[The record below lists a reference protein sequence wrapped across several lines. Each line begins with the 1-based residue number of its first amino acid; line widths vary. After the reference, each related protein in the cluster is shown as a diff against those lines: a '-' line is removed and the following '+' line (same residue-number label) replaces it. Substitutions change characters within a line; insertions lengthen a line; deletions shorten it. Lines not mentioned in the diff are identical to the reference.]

1 MKFNKIKIL
10 LFVLLLGSM
19 TSIYAQY
26 SINVQK
32 VDLIEFILQVGEIT
46 GRTFVYDEGRV
57 RGEVT
62 VVSESDLSE
71 EGVFALLQSV
81 LRVRGFHVVDD
92 GEISRILPI
101 QDARLWS
108 YDIDS
113 DEVTPDSFV
122 SKVIRLEHVTAQEA
136 SRVLRQMVSTHGH
149 LAPVLEPNALI
160 ISDHAGNVD
169 RILGLVEEL
178 DAPHE
183 KISVILT
190 LQHALVSDI
199 AAMLQEIHP
208 EIIRT
213 QGGGSQA
220 GTGLTAFAN
229 ENNNTLFLWGDP
241 SEIALASDTV
251 RKLDQP
257 YSVTGK
263 TRVYNLQ
270 HAEAEDTASILNSL
284 ITGQEGGQQGGQN
297 TSTGAT
303 DVVITADT
311 SNNAVLARGN
321 PSVLT
326 EIQNIIDQIDI
337 PRMQVLIEAAIVEV
351 NTEINRTVGIEMG
364 ATDGSGEETPLFTS
378 SITGILTGLLST
390 LRDSGLD
397 VSESEAGPGIN
408 ALSRINSP
416 SLAIAKLD
424 PDGVSFG
431 AILAALSTNTN
442 ADLLSTPH
450 VIAIDN
456 IQSRIFVGQT
466 VPFRTGVSNIQD
478 PGGQGQISQVERS
491 DVGIL
496 LEVTPKI
503 RPDLSVHLTVLS
515 EISAVTA
522 PAIGIGETGF
532 SDVLTNK
539 REIQTTVVAKNG
551 QTIVLGGLIRDDSNL
566 TIRRIPGLGHIPY
579 LGRLFR
585 SEHKVASKRHLLIFL
600 RPVVV
605 ESDEVMSSTFER
617 KMERIWKLKLE
628 QQMVPNDDIPPVDEI
643 YDGMP

>member
-19 TSIYAQY
+19 TSVYSQY

-136 SRVLRQMVSTHGH
+136 SRVLRQMVSTYGH

-213 QGGGSQA
+213 QGGGSQT

-284 ITGQEGGQQGGQN
+284 ITRQEGGQQGGQN

-390 LRDSGLD
+390 LRASGVD
-397 VSESEAGPGIN
+397 VTESEAGLN
-408 ALSRINSP
+408 ALSQTNSP

-431 AILAALSTNTN
+431 AILTALSTNTN
-442 ADLLSTPH
+442 ANLLSTPH
-450 VIAIDN
+450 VIALDN
-456 IQSRIFVGQT
+456 IQSRIFVGQN

-503 RPDLSVHLTVLS
+503 RPDLSVHLSVLS
-515 EISAVTA
+515 EISAVSA
-522 PAIGIGETGF
+522 PALGIGETGF
-532 SDVLTNK
+532 SDVVTNK
-539 REIQTTVVAKNG
+539 REVQTTVVAKNG

-605 ESDEVMSSTFER
+605 ESDEVMSTTLER

-628 QQMVPNDDIPPVDEI
+628 KQMVPDEDLPPLDEF
-643 YDGMP
+643 YDGLP

>member
-19 TSIYAQY
+19 TSVYPQY

-46 GRTFVYDEGRV
+46 GRTFVYDEGRI

-136 SRVLRQMVSTHGH
+136 SRVLRQMVSTYGH

-213 QGGGSQA
+213 QGGGSQT

-311 SNNAVLARGN
+311 ANNAVLARGN

-397 VSESEAGPGIN
+397 VTESEAGLN
-408 ALSRINSP
+408 ALSRTNSP

-503 RPDLSVHLTVLS
+503 RPDLSVHLSVLS

-522 PAIGIGETGF
+522 PALGIGETGF
-532 SDVLTNK
+532 SDVVTNK
-539 REIQTTVVAKNG
+539 REVQTTVVAKNG

-605 ESDEVMSSTFER
+605 ESDEVMSSTLER

-628 QQMVPNDDIPPVDEI
+628 KQMVPDEDLPPLDEF
-643 YDGMP
+643 YDGLP

>member
-19 TSIYAQY
+19 TSVYSQY

-136 SRVLRQMVSTHGH
+136 SRVLRQMVSTYGH

-213 QGGGSQA
+213 QGGGSQT

-311 SNNAVLARGN
+311 ANNTVLARGN

-351 NTEINRTVGIEMG
+351 NTEINRTVGVEMG
-364 ATDGSGEETPLFTS
+364 ATDGSGEEIPLFTS

-390 LRDSGLD
+390 LRDSGVD
-397 VSESEAGPGIN
+397 VTESEAGLN
-408 ALSRINSP
+408 ALSRTNSP

-503 RPDLSVHLTVLS
+503 RPDLSVHLSVLS

-522 PAIGIGETGF
+522 PALGIGETGF
-532 SDVLTNK
+532 SDVVTNK
-539 REIQTTVVAKNG
+539 REVQTTVVAKNG

-605 ESDEVMSSTFER
+605 ESDEVMSTTLER

-628 QQMVPNDDIPPVDEI
+628 KQMVPDEDLPPLDEF
-643 YDGMP
+643 YDGLP

>member
-10 LFVLLLGSM
+10 LFVLLLGLM
-19 TSIYAQY
+19 TSVYSQY

-136 SRVLRQMVSTHGH
+136 SRVLRQMVSTYGH

-169 RILGLVEEL
+169 RILGLIEEL

-213 QGGGSQA
+213 QGGGSQT

-241 SEIALASDTV
+241 SEIALTSDTV

-284 ITGQEGGQQGGQN
+284 ITGQESGQHGGQN

-311 SNNAVLARGN
+311 ANNAVLARGN

-351 NTEINRTVGIEMG
+351 NTEINRTVGIEVG
-364 ATDGSGEETPLFTS
+364 ATDGSGEEIPLFTS

-397 VSESEAGPGIN
+397 VTESEAGLN
-408 ALSRINSP
+408 ALSRTNSP

-442 ADLLSTPH
+442 ANLLSTPH
-450 VIAIDN
+450 VIALDN

-503 RPDLSVHLTVLS
+503 RPDLSVHLSVLS

-522 PAIGIGETGF
+522 AALGIGETGF
-532 SDVLTNK
+532 SDVVTDK
-539 REIQTTVVAKNG
+539 REVQTTVVAKNG

-605 ESDEVMSSTFER
+605 ESDEVMSSTLER

-628 QQMVPNDDIPPVDEI
+628 KQMVPDEDLPPLDEF
-643 YDGMP
+643 YDGLP

>member
-10 LFVLLLGSM
+10 VFVLLLGSM
-19 TSIYAQY
+19 TSLYSQY
-26 SINVQK
+26 SINVQS

-122 SKVIRLEHVTAQEA
+122 SKVIRLEHITAQEA
-136 SRVLRQMVSTHGH
+136 SRVLRQMVSTYGH
-149 LAPVLEPNALI
+149 LAPVIEPNALI

-169 RILGLVEEL
+169 RILGLVAEL

-208 EIIRT
+208 EIIRNT
-213 QGGGSQA
+213 QGSGNQT

-229 ENNNTLFLWGDP
+229 ENTNTLFLWGDA

-257 YSVTGK
+257 YSFTGK

-284 ITGQEGGQQGGQN
+284 ITGQEGGPQGGQN
-297 TSTGAT
+297 TSTGAS
-303 DVVITADT
+303 DIVIIADT
-311 SNNAVLARGN
+311 ANNAVLARGN

-351 NTEINRTVGIEMG
+351 NAEVNRNVGIEMG
-364 ATDGSGEETPLFTS
+364 ATDGSGEETPLFTT

-390 LRDSGLD
+390 LRASGVD
-397 VSESEAGPGIN
+397 VTESEAGLS
-408 ALSRINSP
+408 ALSQINSP

-424 PDGVSFG
+424 PNGVSFG
-431 AILAALSTNTN
+431 AILTALSTNTN

-450 VIAIDN
+450 VIALDN
-456 IQSRIFVGQT
+456 IQSKIFVGQS

-478 PGGQGQISQVERS
+478 PGGQGQISGVDRS

-515 EISAVTA
+515 QVEAVTA
-522 PAIGIGETGF
+522 PALGIGETGF
-532 SDVLTNK
+532 SDVVTNK
-539 REIQTTVVAKNG
+539 REVQTTVVAKNG
-551 QTIVLGGLIRDDSNL
+551 QTIVLGGLIRDDANL

-585 SEHKVASKRHLLIFL
+585 SEHKVATKRHLLIFL

-605 ESDEVMSSTFER
+605 ESDEVMSSTLER
-617 KMERIWKLKLE
+617 KMDRIWKLKLE
-628 QQMVPNDDIPPVDEI
+628 KQMVPEDTVPSIDEF
-643 YDGMP
+643 YEGLP

>member
-136 SRVLRQMVSTHGH
+136 SRVLRQMVSTYGH

-213 QGGGSQA
+213 QGGGSQT

-311 SNNAVLARGN
+311 ANNAVLARGN

-364 ATDGSGEETPLFTS
+364 ATDGSGEEIPLFTS
-378 SITGILTGLLST
+378 SITGILTGLLTT

-397 VSESEAGPGIN
+397 VTESEAGLN
-408 ALSRINSP
+408 ALSRTNSP

-478 PGGQGQISQVERS
+478 PGGQGQIAQVERS

-503 RPDLSVHLTVLS
+503 RPDLSVHLSVLS

-522 PAIGIGETGF
+522 PALGIGETGF
-532 SDVLTNK
+532 SDVVTNK
-539 REIQTTVVAKNG
+539 REVQTTVVAKNG

-605 ESDEVMSSTFER
+605 ESDEVMSSTLER

-628 QQMVPNDDIPPVDEI
+628 KQMVPDEDLPPLDEF
-643 YDGMP
+643 YDGLP

>member
-19 TSIYAQY
+19 TSVYSQY

-46 GRTFVYDEGRV
+46 GRTFIYDEGRV

-113 DEVTPDSFV
+113 EEVTPDSFV

-136 SRVLRQMVSTHGH
+136 SRVLRQMVSTYGH

-169 RILGLVEEL
+169 RILGLIEEL

-213 QGGGSQA
+213 QGGGSQT

-311 SNNAVLARGN
+311 ANNAVLARGN

-397 VSESEAGPGIN
+397 VTESEAGLN
-408 ALSRINSP
+408 ALSRTNSP

-503 RPDLSVHLTVLS
+503 RPDLSVHLSVLS

-522 PAIGIGETGF
+522 PALGIGETGF
-532 SDVLTNK
+532 SDVVTNK
-539 REIQTTVVAKNG
+539 REVQTTVVAKNG

-605 ESDEVMSSTFER
+605 ESDEVMSSTLER

-628 QQMVPNDDIPPVDEI
+628 KQMVPDEDLPPLDEF
-643 YDGMP
+643 YDGLP

>member
-19 TSIYAQY
+19 TSVYSQY

-136 SRVLRQMVSTHGH
+136 SRVLRQMVSTYGH

-183 KISVILT
+183 KISVILN

-213 QGGGSQA
+213 QGGGSQT

-241 SEIALASDTV
+241 REIALASDTV

-270 HAEAEDTASILNSL
+270 HAEAEDTATILNSL

-311 SNNAVLARGN
+311 ANNAVLARGN

-364 ATDGSGEETPLFTS
+364 ATDGSGKEIPLFTS

-397 VSESEAGPGIN
+397 VAESEAGLN
-408 ALSRINSP
+408 ALSRTNSP

-442 ADLLSTPH
+442 AELLSTPH

-491 DVGIL
+491 DVGLL

-503 RPDLSVHLTVLS
+503 RPDLSVHLSVLS

-522 PAIGIGETGF
+522 PALGIGETGF
-532 SDVLTNK
+532 SDVVTNK
-539 REIQTTVVAKNG
+539 REVQTTVVAKNG

-585 SEHKVASKRHLLIFL
+585 SEQKVASKRHLLIFL

-605 ESDEVMSSTFER
+605 ESDEVMSSTLER

-628 QQMVPNDDIPPVDEI
+628 KQLVPDEDLPPLDEF
-643 YDGMP
+643 YDGLP

>member
-19 TSIYAQY
+19 TSVYSQY

-136 SRVLRQMVSTHGH
+136 SRVLRQMVSTYGH

-213 QGGGSQA
+213 QGGGSQT

-311 SNNAVLARGN
+311 ANNAVLARGN

-351 NTEINRTVGIEMG
+351 NTEINRTVGVEMG
-364 ATDGSGEETPLFTS
+364 ATDGSGEEIPLFTS

-390 LRDSGLD
+390 LRDSGVD
-397 VSESEAGPGIN
+397 VTESEAGLN
-408 ALSRINSP
+408 ALSRTNSP

-503 RPDLSVHLTVLS
+503 RPDLSVHLSVLS

-522 PAIGIGETGF
+522 PALGIGETGF
-532 SDVLTNK
+532 SDVVTNK
-539 REIQTTVVAKNG
+539 REVQTTVVAKNG

-605 ESDEVMSSTFER
+605 ESDEVMSSTLER

-628 QQMVPNDDIPPVDEI
+628 KQMVPDEDLPPLDEF
-643 YDGMP
+643 YDGLP